1 MFARADT
8 WVGPYASRNYTNV
21 KTALIVSL
29 ITLTFLSCSAPA
41 EQPLLTAFFAASRL
55 RDLTALQNVATV
67 VFEPGVDG
75 VVTSFDVTR
84 VTATPGPDGHAASK
98 NMSISARVRLPGGLT
113 VLKSLAITA
122 QRGLPG
128 SDQIRWGGWMIT
140 AIRDGSGSPS
150 TPRP

>member
-1 MFARADT
+1 M
-8 WVGPYASRNYTNV
+8 
-21 KTALIVSL
+21 
-29 ITLTFLSCSAPA
+29 TLTLIHCSAPA
-41 EQPLLTAFFAASRL
+41 EQPLLTRFFAASRL
-55 RDLTALQNVATV
+55 RDLTALQSVATV

-84 VTATPGPDGHAASK
+84 VTATPGSDGRAASK
-98 NMSISARVRLPGGLT
+98 DVSKDVSISAPVRLPDGQT
-113 VLKSLAITA
+113 MLKSFVITM

-128 SDQIRWGGWMIT
+128 SDQNRWGGWTIT